1 MTEDLE
7 PGASIQC
14 RECVTACPEQAVSAG
29 RDFEIAAYT
38 RDQLTQ
44 LLVAM
49 GVREARQKPDGPITS
64 TEPVV
69 AGGTAWGRAPILA
82 LAREAKEA

>member
-7 PGASIQC
+7 LGASIQC

-49 GVREARQKPDGPITS
+49 GVREARLKPDGQATS
-64 TEPVV
+64 PEPAR
-69 AGGTAWGRAPILA
+69 AGRAARGRAPTLA